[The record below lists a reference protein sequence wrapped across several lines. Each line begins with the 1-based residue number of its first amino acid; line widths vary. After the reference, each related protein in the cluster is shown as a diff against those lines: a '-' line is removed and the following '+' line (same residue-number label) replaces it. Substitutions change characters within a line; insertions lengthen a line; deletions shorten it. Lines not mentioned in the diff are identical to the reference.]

1 MAEGPFGGLTVALR
15 TMRLKK
21 GWTLEQ
27 AGRRAKVDPGNLSR
41 YETGSMPTLVV
52 LGRILMAYDMSLRD
66 LADLLEAGG
75 EPTNGEPSG
84 VAEIPDDPF
93 VAAVAGALERLGFKR
108 PGKEG
113 SG

>member
-1 MAEGPFGGLTVALR
+1 MLR
-15 TMRLKK
+15 TLRHKR
-21 GWTLEQ
+21 GWTLEV
-27 AGRRAKVDPGNLSR
+27 AGRRLKVDPGNLSR

-52 LGRILMAYDMSLRD
+52 LGRILTGYDTSLKEF
-66 LADLLEAGG
+66 AELLEAGG
-75 EPTNGEPSG
+75 EPTNGEPRR

-108 PGKEG
+108 PSEEE

>member
-1 MAEGPFGGLTVALR
+1 
-15 TMRLKK
+15 MRLKK

-27 AGRRAKVDPGNLSR
+27 AGRRAMVDPGNLSR

-52 LGRILMAYDMSLRD
+52 LGRILMAYDMSLKE
-66 LADLLEAGG
+66 LAELLEAGG
-75 EPTNGEPSG
+75 EPTNGVPRR

-108 PGKEG
+108 PSEEE